1 MKTLVYLKKVSF
13 IMLFIFIIF
22 NTSPVAAT
30 EISSQKV
37 YDFAGLLTPTEVAEL
52 ESLSNK
58 YSQKREVDIIILTTN
73 DTQGKDVVQYMEDF
87 YDEKGLGYDKAH
99 GNTAILTLDMQNRES
114 YVAGFYKGE
123 EYLDNSRCDLIQ
135 DKITPYLSSGDY
147 YKAFET
153 YIELSYEYMGVK
165 PGVNPENLLFKLWF
179 QVLISLAIAGVIV
192 FIMAY
197 NSGGRVSTGGNTYLD
212 ANNSGIT
219 NQKDVFVR
227 TTTTKR
233 RKPSNNSNGGG
244 GGRIGGGMTGGGH
257 SHSGSRRSF

>member
-1 MKTLVYLKKVSF
+1 MKTLVYLKRFSF

-22 NTSPVAAT
+22 NTSPVVA
-30 EISSQKV
+30 EEMSSQKV

-73 DTQGKDVVQYMEDF
+73 DTQGKDVVKYMEDF
-87 YDEKGLGYDKAH
+87 YDEQGLGYDKAH
-99 GNTAILTLDMQNRES
+99 GNTAILTVDMQHRES

-135 DKITPYLSSGDY
+135 DKITPYLSNGDY
-147 YKAFET
+147 YQAFET

-179 QVLISLAIAGVIV
+179 QVLISITIAGVIV

-197 NSGGRVSTGGNTYLD
+197 NSGGRVSTGSSTYLD
-212 ANNSGIT
+212 TNNSGII
-219 NQKDVFVR
+219 NQKDIFVR

-233 RKPSNNSNGGG
+233 KKPSNNNNGRG
-244 GGRIGGGMTGGGH
+244 GGRIGGGITGAGH
-257 SHSGSRRSF
+257 SHSGSKRSF